1 MVVVPAGRMR
11 RGPGGP
17 PIAARPPPLY
27 SGRMTASPARHQRAD
42 GEADMRF
49 EGDGIGSRLRH
60 LHQSSPLRVLFPRPE
75 GGEPPLGALVNTA
88 GGLAGGD
95 ALRIGASLGPGAT
108 VTLCTPAAEK
118 VYRSLGPETRIETT
132 LRAEAGAV
140 LEWLPQE
147 TILFDRARLRRG
159 LSIDLAADARLLACE
174 MLVFGRVA
182 RGERFRQ
189 GSLRDGWRLRVG
201 GALRWAD
208 ALRLDDPG
216 AALDARFG
224 FGGAEAFATLLYAAP
239 DAPACLPM
247 LRDLAGPSGAAT
259 VPREGIA
266 LLRWLGTAK
275 AVRGA
280 LAAAIPSCRAELLG
294 LPGVLPRLWT
304 N

>member
-1 MVVVPAGRMR
+1 
-11 RGPGGP
+11 
-17 PIAARPPPLY
+17 
-27 SGRMTASPARHQRAD
+27 MTESPARHQRAD
-42 GEADMRF
+42 GEAALRF
-49 EGDGIGSRLRH
+49 EGDGLGTRLRH
-60 LHQSSPLRVLFPRPE
+60 LHQSAPLRVLFPRPE

-95 ALRIGASLGPGAT
+95 ALRIEASLGPGAT
-108 VTLCTPAAEK
+108 ATLCTPAAEK
-118 VYRSLGPETRIETT
+118 VYRSLGPETRIDTA
-132 LRAEAGAV
+132 LRAEAGAT

-159 LSIDLAADARLLACE
+159 LSIDLAPDARLLACE

-189 GSLRDGWRLRVG
+189 GRLHDGWRLRVS

-216 AALDARFG
+216 AAIDARFG

-239 DAPACLPM
+239 DAATHLPL
-247 LRDLAGPSGAAT
+247 LRDLAGPLGAAT

-266 LLRWLGTAK
+266 LLRWLGA
-275 AVRGA
+275 AGPVRAA
-280 LAAAIPSCRAELLG
+280 LAAAIPTCRAGVLG
-294 LPGVLPRLWT
+294 LPGALPRLWVT
-304 N
+304 